1 LISVEKDLGDAVL
14 DVVHKKATGVPHEV
28 WLSVVRSIFLSTI
41 DQFWT
46 LHLTSIDELR
56 DGINLRG
63 FAQMDPLIEYKNE
76 AFGMFEKLV
85 ADIDYEVVKRLM
97 SVEIRP
103 DIEEA
108 VRATPSKPKQLIMHA
123 ASGTSSYEQAQSTKG
138 IVQNPSNTST
148 PTTQMV
154 NEYKDVGRNDPCPCG
169 SGKKYKK
176 CHGA

>member
-1 LISVEKDLGDAVL
+1 M
-14 DVVHKKATGVPHEV
+14 
-28 WLSVVRSIFLSTI
+28 VRSIFLSTI

-63 FAQMDPLIEYKNE
+63 FAQMDPLVEYKNE
-76 AFGMFEKLV
+76 AFRMFEKLV

-103 DIEEA
+103 DVEEA
-108 VRATPSKPKQLIMHA
+108 VRATPAKPKQLIMHA
-123 ASGTSSYEQAQSTKG
+123 ASSTNAFEESRQSAVVSRQSSNSS
-138 IVQNPSNTST
+138 PM
-148 PTTQMV
+148 PTQLA

-176 CHGA
+176 CHGQ